1 MFVKSEVWISVVCK
15 KYFNMDEEYFD
26 ESLLLLLFLLL
37 KVRKLR
43 KSKCKEN
50 ICHRPPKF
58 WVRNIFKKREELGE
72 YHHLIQEMS
81 INDREYFF
89 R

>member
-50 ICHRPPKF
+50 ICHNHQSFGYEISLKKEKNL
-58 WVRNIFKKREELGE
+58 VNI
-72 YHHLIQEMS
+72 IT
-81 INDREYFF
+81 
-89 R
+89 